1 MIESPISHAASLV
14 QSLTA
19 QLAERYSSAIEGYPP
34 QHYISELIATRTYG
48 GYSLLPAVFS
58 AASAEI
64 ELMVGLEGMEL
75 YHKLVIAILIAHFG
89 ERCMQER
96 VPDSIVLQYEVEFR
110 RILAQFDTNISGF
123 YVHGNDL
130 FSKDLA
136 ICRGKLIPC
145 GAELIDKFSGVP
157 RRIALCGGVSQL
169 SAVLRFFTA
178 RSRGFR
184 PFYEM
189 HMDPRARREFTPKG
203 WDCCY
208 LRIADL
214 LEMNAQI
221 KGVFGS
227 SWWYDPQ
234 VERIT
239 PRIGYLRR
247 RPLENGARIFRM
259 GSDEAAIK
267 NSTSFSRQR
276 KEQYEKGEYLPTNY
290 AMIWARSDLLHWA
303 RQVRA
308 EGIQA

>member
-19 QLAERYSSAIEGYPP
+19 QLAERYPSAIEGYPP
-34 QHYISELIATRTYG
+34 QRYIAELIATRAYG
-48 GYSLLPAVFS
+48 GYNLLPSIFS

-64 ELMVGLEGMEL
+64 ELKVGLAGMEL
-75 YHKLVIAILIAHFG
+75 YHKLVIAILIAHFS
-89 ERCMQER
+89 ERCVQER
-96 VPDSIVLQYEVEFR
+96 IPDSIALQYEVEFR
-110 RILAQFDTNISGF
+110 RILAQFDTNTSGF

-145 GAELIDKFSGVP
+145 GAELIDELSGVP
-157 RRIALCGGVSQL
+157 RRISLCGGVSQL
-169 SAVLRFFTA
+169 IATVCFFNV
-178 RSRGFR
+178 RCGGFR

-189 HMDPRARREFTPKG
+189 HMDPRARREFTSKG
-203 WDCCY
+203 WDRCY

-214 LEMNAQI
+214 LEMHAHI

-227 SWWYDPQ
+227 SWWYDPE

-239 PRIGYLRR
+239 PRLGYLRHL
-247 RPLENGARIFRM
+247 PLANGARIFRI
-259 GSDEAAIK
+259 GSDEGAIA

-290 AMIWARSDLLHWA
+290 AMIWARRDLLRWA
-303 RQVRA
+303 RQARA